1 MGRLDADTGRDSAEI
16 RAFTKAILRDLKA
29 LERMLSRGMIESGV
43 RRFGVEQEFFLV
55 DRGWRP
61 AAVALDVLEHLP
73 EDTFTTE
80 LALFNL
86 EANLQPKL
94 LTGRCFS
101 AMEVEIEER
110 IAQARAAAQQEGADV
125 VLCGILPTLGKS
137 DLSMDSITPMPRYYA
152 LNDALNRIRGGSS
165 YRLRIEGTDEIFVE
179 HDSVMVEACNTSYQV
194 HLQVSA
200 EEFPSFYNVA
210 QLVTPPVLAACV
222 NSPLLFGKRLWNETR
237 IALFE
242 QSMDTRSATPHL
254 RQTSTRVRFGERWI
268 NKSVTE
274 LFEDDIARFRVL
286 LTGEVTE
293 DPFEVLARG
302 GVPRLPALQ
311 LHNGTVYRW
320 NRPCYGISEGKPH
333 LRIECRVLPS
343 GPTIMDEVANAAF
356 WIGLVLGGAREY
368 GDVARRVDFDYAKS
382 NFVAASRRGLDAGFH
397 WLTGET
403 VSARD
408 LLLGELLPLSRS
420 GLEEL
425 AIEPTEIDHY
435 LGIVQGRVESG
446 MTGATWQLKSLRGMT
461 GKGSVAESMTA
472 LTSGMA
478 HRQRDPRPAHNW
490 EPAEIWEAGGWR
502 YNYLKVEQYMV
513 TDLFTVHEDEP
524 IELAAFLMDKQNIRH
539 VLVENDDHTLVGLVS
554 YRSILRM
561 VAASGAPG
569 TSESDPI
576 RTIMASDV
584 VTVEPETS
592 TLEAIRIMRE
602 KRVSALPVE
611 KNGKLIGIISE
622 RDFLPI
628 AYQLL
633 EEKLEEV

>member
-1 MGRLDADTGRDSAEI
+1 MGTRRARAPVNGSTRSTGRGTMGRLDADTGRDSAEI
-16 RAFTKAILRDLKA
+16 RAFTKAVLRDLKA
-29 LERMLSRGMIESGV
+29 LERMLSEGMIESGV

-61 AAVALDVLEHLP
+61 ATVALDVLEHLP

-110 IAQARAAAQQEGADV
+110 IAQARAAAQRQGADI

-152 LNDALNRIRGGSS
+152 LNDALNRIRGESS

-293 DPFEVLARG
+293 DPFEVLGRG
-302 GVPRLPALQ
+302 DVPRLPALQ

-343 GPTIMDEVANAAF
+343 GPTIMDEVATSAF

-368 GDVARRVDFDYAKS
+368 GDV
-382 NFVAASRRGLDAGFH
+382 
-397 WLTGET
+397 
-403 VSARD
+403 
-408 LLLGELLPLSRS
+408 
-420 GLEEL
+420 
-425 AIEPTEIDHY
+425 
-435 LGIVQGRVESG
+435 
-446 MTGATWQLKSLRGMT
+446 
-461 GKGSVAESMTA
+461 
-472 LTSGMA
+472 
-478 HRQRDPRPAHNW
+478 
-490 EPAEIWEAGGWR
+490 
-502 YNYLKVEQYMV
+502 
-513 TDLFTVHEDEP
+513 
-524 IELAAFLMDKQNIRH
+524 
-539 VLVENDDHTLVGLVS
+539 
-554 YRSILRM
+554 
-561 VAASGAPG
+561 
-569 TSESDPI
+569 
-576 RTIMASDV
+576 
-584 VTVEPETS
+584 
-592 TLEAIRIMRE
+592 
-602 KRVSALPVE
+602 
-611 KNGKLIGIISE
+611 
-622 RDFLPI
+622 
-628 AYQLL
+628 
-633 EEKLEEV
+633 